1 VGSFGGSGSL
11 LKTKI
16 IFVNEFSRSSVT
28 MTVMT
33 VVEYPQIIFNGIPPN
48 NLFSQS
54 LLQLFPIFEE
64 KNAYKPIH
72 CKKNKKLQT

>member
-33 VVEYPQIIFNGIPPN
+33 VVECLNKMVATAG
-48 NLFSQS
+48 LS
-54 LLQLFPIFEE
+54 LTLDPMGKMFQNASSLKPLRFETFFP
-64 KNAYKPIH
+64 
-72 CKKNKKLQT
+72 